1 MIDIKA
7 VYPHICPALSPALRT
22 GARADNDLEGVAGGV
37 GVELHLLKVNR
48 NISDTSVLLVRLG
61 EGRTEGKEGAN
72 EVATVRWR
80 TILSFTSGRPLVK
93 FVDTI
98 LRSSV
103 YLRFSR
109 FPLPP
114 SLCPS
119 LPLPL
124 PPPPPPSRPS
134 YLCLFIAAHLAKG
147 ISCLLSTSLECSRV
161 VGPGSHAEIITWWK
175 GRGRGEGKRE

>member
-7 VYPHICPALSPALRT
+7 VYSHLCPALSPALRT

-61 EGRTEGKEGAN
+61 EGRTEGGKEGAN

-80 TILSFTSGRPLVK
+80 TILSLTSGWPLVK

-109 FPLPP
+109 FSRFPLPP

-119 LPLPL
+119 LLLLL
-124 PPPPPPSRPS
+124 PPDLP
-134 YLCLFIAAHLAKG
+134 
-147 ISCLLSTSLECSRV
+147 TSAFS
-161 VGPGSHAEIITWWK
+161 
-175 GRGRGEGKRE
+175 